1 MGAMSLMLRAVGIA
15 VVSLVAL
22 LILRGTGKG
31 FSVFVKVGASLL
43 LFGLALV
50 ELSRGITEI
59 RELVSG
65 FIDSSS
71 FVGRSLSVMMR
82 ALGVALIG
90 RICADICKD
99 CDENGLAQ
107 GVETVSG
114 VIIFSLSLPI
124 LSEILQFA
132 ADVLSKGS

>member
-50 ELSRGITEI
+50 ELSKGITEI

-71 FVGRSLSVMMR
+71 FF
-82 ALGVALIG
+82 
-90 RICADICKD
+90 
-99 CDENGLAQ
+99 
-107 GVETVSG
+107 VSSSN
-114 VIIFSLSLPI
+114 VSQYS
-124 LSEILQFA
+124 
-132 ADVLSKGS
+132 

>member
-31 FSVFVKVGASLL
+31 FSVFVKVGTSLL

-50 ELSRGITEI
+50 ELSKGITEI